1 MTRSGVTREV
11 ACASGTRRRATASPY
26 DRERTNAV
34 ERTTCGA
41 RFVAMSADED
51 ETLRLARALPVR
63 DRVAH
68 AHWKARVECYD
79 AIAQRCARAR
89 AMEDDADV
97 VAFGACAMRR
107 RWARERARRRC
118 RGSDE
123 ARRGI

>member
-1 MTRSGVTREV
+1 MTRL
-11 ACASGTRRRATASPY
+11 AYASDRAVRRRARARTHA
-26 DRERTNAV
+26 RERTRV
-34 ERTTCGA
+34 A
-41 RFVAMSADED
+41 RARPMSADED
-51 ETLRLARALPVR
+51 EALRLARALPVR